1 MSVRGRVAPS
11 RVTGTG
17 RRRFRPGSGLMR
29 SRAVGTSLA
38 YLALTKPRVIE
49 LLLVTAIPAMLLAH
63 RGTANP
69 LLILNTLIGGMMA
82 AGGANTLNCVADADI
97 DKLMKRTERRP
108 LARAAV
114 PTRNALVLGLV
125 LSVGSF
131 FWLWWT
137 TNLLSGLLA
146 IATIAFYVFVYTL
159 LLKRRTSQ
167 NVVWGGAAGCMP
179 VMIGWSAVTG
189 TIGWPALA
197 MFAIIFFWTPPHTWA
212 LAMRYKD
219 DYKAAGVPMLP
230 AVATEREVTKQIL
243 IYTWLTVLATLVLA
257 LADRLAVRGGR
268 GGGRGV
274 VPGDGPPVVRR
285 GPRRRAGQAAAAVPA
300 IEQLPGGGV
309 LRVGGRLGDRAADPA
324 LTRRAKSHPH
334 TSALRMR
341 AAAVCRLIATTFIAL
356 CGVLGPPQ
364 VLSRVQ
370 PGKSCCRFTLRL
382 DRGLAIDL
390 RQQHNRAGRLAALQ
404 VLVGAG
410 GFGQRVT
417 TADFDADGSA
427 RHRLE

>member
-11 RVTGTG
+11 RV
-17 RRRFRPGSGLMR
+17 P
-29 SRAVGTSLA
+29 SRIQSTVLA

-63 RGTANP
+63 RGTVNP
-69 LLILNTLIGGMMA
+69 LLILNTLIGGMLA

-97 DKLMKRTERRP
+97 DKVMKRTARRP

-114 PTRNALVLGLV
+114 PTRNALVLGVV
-125 LSVGSF
+125 LSVVSV

-189 TIGWPALA
+189 TIGWPALV

-230 AVATEREVTKQIL
+230 AVATERQVTKQIL
-243 IYTWLTVLATLVLA
+243 IYTWLTVAATLA
-257 LADRLAVRGGR
+257 LALATGWLYATVAVIAGVWFLTMAHQLYAGVRAGEPVKPLRLFLQSNNYLAV
-268 GGGRGV
+268 V
-274 VPGDGPPVVRR
+274 FC
-285 GPRRRAGQAAAAVPA
+285 ALAVDS
-300 IEQLPGGGV
+300 V
-309 LRVGGRLGDRAADPA
+309 
-324 LTRRAKSHPH
+324 
-334 TSALRMR
+334 
-341 AAAVCRLIATTFIAL
+341 IAL
-356 CGVLGPPQ
+356 PHL
-364 VLSRVQ
+364 L
-370 PGKSCCRFTLRL
+370 
-382 DRGLAIDL
+382 
-390 RQQHNRAGRLAALQ
+390 
-404 VLVGAG
+404 
-410 GFGQRVT
+410 
-417 TADFDADGSA
+417 
-427 RHRLE
+427 

>member
-1 MSVRGRVAPS
+1 VSVRGRAAPGQVPS
-11 RVTGTG
+11 R
-17 RRRFRPGSGLMR
+17 LR
-29 SRAVGTSLA
+29 SAALA

-63 RGTANP
+63 RGSVDP
-69 LLILNTLIGGMMA
+69 LLIVNTLIGGMLA

-97 DKLMKRTERRP
+97 DKVMKRTARRP

-125 LSVGSF
+125 LTVGSF

-146 IATIAFYVFVYTL
+146 LATIAFYVFVYTL

-189 TIGWPALA
+189 TIGWPALV

-230 AVATEREVTKQIL
+230 AVATERQVTKQIL
-243 IYTWLTVLATLVLA
+243 IYTWLTVLATLALA
-257 LADRLAVRGGR
+257 LATGWLYATVAVIAGVWFLAMAHQLYAGVRAGEPIKPLRLFLQSNNYLAV
-268 GGGRGV
+268 V
-274 VPGDGPPVVRR
+274 FC
-285 GPRRRAGQAAAAVPA
+285 ALAV
-300 IEQLPGGGV
+300 
-309 LRVGGRLGDRAADPA
+309 D
-324 LTRRAKSHPH
+324 
-334 TSALRMR
+334 SA
-341 AAAVCRLIATTFIAL
+341 IAL
-356 CGVLGPPQ
+356 PHL
-364 VLSRVQ
+364 
-370 PGKSCCRFTLRL
+370 F
-382 DRGLAIDL
+382 
-390 RQQHNRAGRLAALQ
+390 
-404 VLVGAG
+404 
-410 GFGQRVT
+410 
-417 TADFDADGSA
+417 
-427 RHRLE
+427 